1 MNPDADNAAR
11 PELADQP
18 NPYATGPLKEGGED
32 DQELLRDIPL
42 EEKPFPTLPLTVLR
56 WALVCSIAAVPSFV
70 IGLNVTEGQF
80 LGMVTGIAIFVAG
93 YVWADLVTRNRPWR
107 RYRNIRITLRTV
119 YVLRLIVSIILPA
132 GMIVDMFTGMIA
144 VVTVTSVARLDDGTG
159 LGFISTVFTTLIQ
172 GVLLNILLM
181 VLALCV
187 YPIVRLTGRTRQSRQ
202 LRKQS
207 GDDQTPSDSSSESLT
222 NPLLSSSES
231 PSSDPSLR

>member
-1 MNPDADNAAR
+1 MNSDTDNAA
-11 PELADQP
+11 PPDVVDAP
-18 NPYATGPLKEGGED
+18 NPYATGPLKEGDDD
-32 DQELLRDIPL
+32 DQELLLDIPL
-42 EEKPFPTLPLTVLR
+42 EEKPFPTLPSTILR
-56 WALVCSIAAVPSFV
+56 WALVCGIAAVPSFV

-119 YVLRLIVSIILPA
+119 YILRLIVSVILPA

-144 VVTVTSVARLDDGTG
+144 VVTVTSITQLDNGAG

-181 VLALCV
+181 VLALCI
-187 YPIVRLTGRTRQSRQ
+187 YPIVRLTGRGRQSKQ

-207 GDDQTPSDSSSESLT
+207 GDDQTPSDSSSESLA

-231 PSSDPSLR
+231 SSSEPSLR

>member
-1 MNPDADNAAR
+1 MNSDTDNAAS
-11 PELADQP
+11 PDVVDPP
-18 NPYATGPLKEGGED
+18 NPYATGPLKEGDAD
-32 DQELLRDIPL
+32 DQELLLDIPL
-42 EEKPFPTLPLTVLR
+42 EEKPFPTLPSTILR
-56 WALVCSIAAVPSFV
+56 WTLVCGIAAVPSFV

-119 YVLRLIVSIILPA
+119 YILRLIVSIILPA

-144 VVTVTSVARLDDGTG
+144 VVTVTSISQLNDGTG

-181 VLALCV
+181 VLALCI
-187 YPIVRLTGRTRQSRQ
+187 YPIVRLTGRGRQSKR
-202 LRKQS
+202 LRKQG
-207 GDDQTPSDSSSESLT
+207 GDDQTPSDSSSESLA

-231 PSSDPSLR
+231 SSSEPSLR

>member
-1 MNPDADNAAR
+1 MNSDIDNAA
-11 PELADQP
+11 PPDVIDPP
-18 NPYATGPLKEGGED
+18 NPYATGPLKEGDDD
-32 DQELLRDIPL
+32 DQELLLDIPL
-42 EEKPFPTLPLTVLR
+42 EEKPFPTLPSTILR
-56 WALVCSIAAVPSFV
+56 WALVCGIAAVPSFV

-119 YVLRLIVSIILPA
+119 YILRLIVSVILPA

-144 VVTVTSVARLDDGTG
+144 VVTVTSITQFDNGAG

-181 VLALCV
+181 VLALCI
-187 YPIVRLTGRTRQSRQ
+187 YPIVRLTGRGRQSKQ

-207 GDDQTPSDSSSESLT
+207 GDDQTPSDSSSESLA

-231 PSSDPSLR
+231 SSSEPSLR

>member
-1 MNPDADNAAR
+1 MNSDTDNAA
-11 PELADQP
+11 PPDVVDPP
-18 NPYATGPLKEGGED
+18 NPYATGPLKEGDDD
-32 DQELLRDIPL
+32 DQELLLDIPL
-42 EEKPFPTLPLTVLR
+42 EEKPFPTLPSTILR
-56 WALVCSIAAVPSFV
+56 WTLVCGIAAVPSFV

-119 YVLRLIVSIILPA
+119 YILRLIVSIILPA

-144 VVTVTSVARLDDGTG
+144 VVTVTSITQFDDGTG

-181 VLALCV
+181 VLALCI
-187 YPIVRLTGRTRQSRQ
+187 YPIVRLTGRGRQSKQ
-202 LRKQS
+202 LRQQG
-207 GDDQTPSDSSSESLT
+207 GDDQTPSDSSSESLA

-231 PSSDPSLR
+231 SSSEPSLR